1 MKALIQRVSS
11 ASVTIDGQETGSI
24 GQGLVVF
31 LGIVRDDT
39 LTDAEYIV
47 NKVLNIRLF
56 NNEETKFD
64 FSVRDLKAELLIVSQ
79 FTLCALTKKGR
90 RPSFVN
96 AMAPDPASL
105 LYTQAVKLF
114 EESKLVIKTGIF
126 QAHMDVSL
134 TNDGPVTIIVDSSD
148 RSEK

>member
-96 AMAPDPASL
+96 AMAPDPARL
-105 LYTQAVKLF
+105 LYTQEVKLF